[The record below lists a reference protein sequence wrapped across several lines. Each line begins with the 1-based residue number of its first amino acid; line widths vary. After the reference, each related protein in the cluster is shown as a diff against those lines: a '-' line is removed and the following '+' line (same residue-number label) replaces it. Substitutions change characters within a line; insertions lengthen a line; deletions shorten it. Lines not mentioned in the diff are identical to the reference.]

1 MEKID
6 KKIMREIDDRYK
18 HYKKNKK
25 TNDAVNNDLTQIFDY
40 KKDESIKK
48 FIQINNVDEKDD
60 DYKY

>member
-25 TNDAVNNDLTQIFDY
+25 TNDAVNEDLAILFDNR
-40 KKDESIKK
+40 KDESIKK
-48 FIQINNVDEKDD
+48 FIQINDNPEKED